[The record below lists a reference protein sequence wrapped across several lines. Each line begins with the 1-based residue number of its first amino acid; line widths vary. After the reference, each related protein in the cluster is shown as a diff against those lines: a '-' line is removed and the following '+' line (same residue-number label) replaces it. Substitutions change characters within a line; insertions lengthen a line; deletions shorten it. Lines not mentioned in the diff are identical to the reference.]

1 MSESEEFLRAFA
13 MNLAAGSPTARPA
26 SDPVNP
32 SQPLDLASVWGAV
45 SADRD
50 SESECLADLLSAVAK
65 SATSGLTE
73 PQAGPLPPSDLVSA
87 VATSGLA
94 EPPLGPLPPSP
105 AGASLSGCLGPGG
118 PPSPPSIVPSLDFSQ
133 GIPSDGADDGAAER
147 RWWDQVRETEQQRSD
162 EEIIPANVV
171 DFASAFRTALQSQY
185 RLPERNPLRHPWEE
199 GVFGEIFGMSGS
211 ELLPSLKRATV
222 TVLDGDGEVS
232 GCAVPSSTKR
242 SRVLDKGVSFASVVK
257 VRVPVSWSEQREAQF
272 EIAIDLWLSL
282 TKDWGRCKFIE
293 LLDSEPPGDAQRAV
307 VTDVFRGKAPSTL
320 LKRGSSSCT
329 LASFLGGEV
338 CYLSVPGRGSVFLLE
353 EDGERR
359 SAKKPVH
366 RPSGGLGFRASRH
379 WSRGGR
385 VSHHEQ
391 KVPWD
396 WCGRGVQRGKA
407 GSTTYCQATSEA
419 T

>member
-1 MSESEEFLRAFA
+1 
-13 MNLAAGSPTARPA
+13 MNLEPSSPAVRPA
-26 SDPVNP
+26 SAPVNP
-32 SQPLDLASVWGAV
+32 SQPLDLASVGGAV
-45 SADRD
+45 PADRD
-50 SESECLADLLSAVAK
+50 SESECLADLLSAVA
-65 SATSGLTE
+65 TSGLAD
-73 PQAGPLPPSDLVSA
+73 PPVGPLPPSDLVSA

-94 EPPLGPLPPSP
+94 EPPVGPLPPSP
-105 AGASLSGCLGPGG
+105 AGASLSGWLGSGG

-162 EEIIPANVV
+162 EEISPATVV

-185 RLPERNPLRHPWEE
+185 RLPERSPLRHPWEE
-199 GVFGEIFGMSGS
+199 GVFGEIFGMPGS
-211 ELLPSLKRATV
+211 ELLPSLKRATM
-222 TVLDGDGEVS
+222 TVLDDDGEVS

-257 VRVPVSWSEQREAQF
+257 VRAPVSWSEQREAQF
-272 EIAIDLWLSL
+272 EIGIDLWLSL
-282 TKDWGRCKFIE
+282 MKDWGRCKFIE

-320 LKRGSSSCT
+320 LKRGRAVAH
-329 LASFLGGEV
+329 LQAFLE
-338 CYLSVPGRGSVFLLE
+338 GRFATFPCLEKGSVFLLE

-359 SAKKPVH
+359 PAKKPVH
-366 RPSGGLGFRASRH
+366 RPPGSLGFRAPCH

-385 VSHHEQ
+385 VSHQEQ